1 MPLFK
6 LLGVL
11 VIAYT
16 LYAAWRGEVFA
27 RSGVWGKTSLR
38 EQSPRYFWA
47 VIAIYGLLGLAL
59 LTVF

>member
-1 MPLFK
+1 MPLFR

-11 VIAYT
+11 VIAYA

-27 RSGVWGKTSLR
+27 RSGAWGKTVLR

>member
-1 MPLFK
+1 MPLFR

-11 VIAYT
+11 VIAYA

-27 RSGVWGKTSLR
+27 RSGAWGKTVLR
-38 EQSPRYFWA
+38 EQSPRYFWV